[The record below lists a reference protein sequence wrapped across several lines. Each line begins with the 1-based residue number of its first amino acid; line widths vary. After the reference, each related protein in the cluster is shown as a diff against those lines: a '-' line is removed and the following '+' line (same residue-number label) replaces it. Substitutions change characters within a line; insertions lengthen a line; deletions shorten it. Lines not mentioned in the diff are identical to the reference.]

1 LAGSGSPQDVS
12 EGSRVSQVY
21 LFELAS
27 HRTQW
32 LSSRQQLIAGNVAN
46 ANTPQYAAQDLKPF
60 SAVLDQQFTM
70 TTTNPAHITPP
81 DIELAAERQTDSDSA
96 DPTISGNSVNLQD
109 EMMKLGEVGRDSSM
123 ANSVKK
129 IFHQMMM
136 SALK

>member
-1 LAGSGSPQDVS
+1 M
-12 EGSRVSQVY
+12 SQIY
-21 LFELAS
+21 LFQLAS

-32 LSSRQQLIAGNVAN
+32 LSTRQSLIAGNVAN
-46 ANTPQYAAQDLKPF
+46 ANTPEYRAQDLKPF
-60 SAVLDQQFTM
+60 SAVLDQTQFSM
-70 TTTNPAHITPP
+70 STTNPAHFTPAES
-81 DIELAAERQTDSDSA
+81 ELDPERQTNSDSA

-109 EMMKLGEVGRDSSM
+109 EMMKLGEVSRDSSM

>member
-1 LAGSGSPQDVS
+1 MSP
-12 EGSRVSQVY
+12 VY

-32 LSSRQQLIAGNVAN
+32 LSTRQSLIAGNVAN
-46 ANTPQYAAQDLKPF
+46 ANTPQYRAQDLKPF
-60 SAVLDQQFTM
+60 SAVLDETPFTM
-70 TTTNPAHITPP
+70 ATTNPADFTPAES
-81 DIELAAERQTDSDSA
+81 ELDPERQTASDSA

-109 EMMKLGEVGRDSSM
+109 EMIKLGEVSRDSSM

>member
-1 LAGSGSPQDVS
+1 MFLR
-12 EGSRVSQVY
+12 GSRVSQVY

-32 LSSRQQLIAGNVAN
+32 LSSRQELIAGNVAN
-46 ANTPQYAAQDLKPF
+46 ANTPQYRAQDLKPF
-60 SAVLDQQFTM
+60 SAVLDQTQFTM
-70 TTTNPAHITPP
+70 TTTNPAHIMPP
-81 DIELAAERQTDSDSA
+81 EIELAADRQTDSDAA

-136 SALK
+136 SSLK

>member
-1 LAGSGSPQDVS
+1 MSF

-21 LFELAS
+21 LFQLAS
-27 HRTQW
+27 QRTQW
-32 LSSRQQLIAGNVAN
+32 LSTRQSLIAGNVAN
-46 ANTPQYAAQDLKPF
+46 ANTPEYRAQDLKPF
-60 SAVLDQQFTM
+60 AAVLAQTAITM
-70 TTTNPAHITPP
+70 ATTNPAHLTPEESALDP
-81 DIELAAERQTDSDSA
+81 ERQTDADTA

-109 EMMKLGEVGRDSSM
+109 EMIKLGEVSRDSSM

>member
-1 LAGSGSPQDVS
+1 
-12 EGSRVSQVY
+12 VSQVY
-21 LFELAS
+21 IFELAS
-27 HRTQW
+27 HRSQW
-32 LSSRQQLIAGNVAN
+32 LSSRQELIAGNVAN
-46 ANTPQYAAQDLKPF
+46 ANTPQYRAQEIKPF
-60 SAVLDQQFTM
+60 SAVLDQTQVTM

-81 DIELAAERQTDSDSA
+81 EIELAAERQTDSDSA

-109 EMMKLGEVGRDSSM
+109 EMMKLGEVSRDSSM